1 MGEDVVIDVRGLDAV
16 YDVDVESGVYVHAV
30 DDVNLQVRRGEVLGI
45 AGESGCGKST
55 LARVL
60 YGFVNPPLRVR
71 RGSVVIS
78 ADDGKYDVVSLSL
91 DERRARLWWKVISY
105 IPQNAMNVLNPV
117 ERIRDHFIEVL
128 KYHSSKA
135 DVEEVARY
143 LEGIGLKKEVLNA
156 YPHQL
161 SGGMRQRIVI
171 ALALLLNPRIV
182 IADEPTTAVD
192 VVLQRGILQLLVEF
206 QKRLNNTLVVITH
219 DMGVHAMITNRVA
232 VMYAG
237 NVVEVGETSAVFEK
251 PLHPYTQGLIN
262 SLPRI
267 GDKSTRVGLAGSP
280 PDLRN
285 PPPGCRFHPRCPF
298 AMDICRREKPPF
310 IEVEKSRFVACWL
323 HVKR

>member
-1 MGEDVVIDVRGLDAV
+1 MFEDIVINVEDLDAV
-16 YDVDVESGVYVHAV
+16 YDIDVERNVYVHAV
-30 DDVNLQVRRGEVLGI
+30 DGVDLQIRRGEVIGI

-55 LARVL
+55 LAKVL
-60 YGFVNPPLRVR
+60 YGFIHPPLRVR
-71 RGSVVIS
+71 KGSVNIYV
-78 ADDGKYDVVSLSL
+78 DNVKYDVLKMNSE
-91 DERRARLWWKVISY
+91 ERRAKIWWKVISY
-105 IPQNAMNVLNPV
+105 IPQNSMNVLNPV

-128 KYHSSKA
+128 KYHASTVDISK
-135 DVEEVARY
+135 VVGFI
-143 LEGIGLKKEVLNA
+143 EGMGLKREVLNA

-171 ALALLLNPRIV
+171 ALALILNPKIV

-192 VVLQRGILQLLVEF
+192 VVLQRGILQLLVES
-206 QKRLNNTLVVITH
+206 QKRLNNTLIVITH
-219 DMGVHAMITNRVA
+219 DMGVHAMITHRVA

-237 NVVEVGETSAVFEK
+237 NIVEVGETTAMFEN

-285 PPPGCRFHPRCPF
+285 PPPGCRFHPRCPY
-298 AMDICRREKPPF
+298 AMDICRREKPPT
-310 IEVEKSRFVACWL
+310 IKIDRDRVVSCWL
-323 HVKR
+323 YMKR

>member
-1 MGEDVVIDVRGLDAV
+1 MFEDVVINVEDLDAV
-16 YDVDVESGVYVHAV
+16 YDIDIERNVYVHAV
-30 DDVNLQVRRGEVLGI
+30 DGVNLWIRKGEVLGI

-60 YGFVNPPLRVR
+60 YGFINPPLRVR
-71 RGSVVIS
+71 RGSVVIN
-78 ADDGKYDVVSLSL
+78 AGDRKYDVVSMSL
-91 DERRARLWWKVISY
+91 EERRARLWWKVISY

-117 ERIRDHFIEVL
+117 ERIRDHFVEVL
-128 KYHSSKA
+128 KYHASSVDIDK
-135 DVEEVARY
+135 VAGFI
-143 LEGIGLKKEVLNA
+143 EGMGLKREVLNA

-171 ALALLLNPRIV
+171 ALALMLNPKIV

-192 VVLQRGILQLLVEF
+192 VVLQRGILQLLVES
-206 QKRLNNTLVVITH
+206 QKRLNNTLIVITH
-219 DMGVHAMITNRVA
+219 DMGVHAMITHRVA

-237 NVVEVGETSAVFEK
+237 NIVEVGETTAMFEN

-285 PPPGCRFHPRCPF
+285 PPPGCRFHPRCPY
-298 AMDICRREKPPF
+298 AMDICRKEKPS
-310 IEVEKSRFVACWL
+310 INIVDKDRIVSCWL
-323 HVKR
+323 YKKR

>member
-1 MGEDVVIDVRGLDAV
+1 MSGGFEINIRDLDAV
-16 YDVDVESGVYVHAV
+16 YDVDIEKNVYVHAI
-30 DDVNLQVRRGEVLGI
+30 DDVNLHIKRGEVLGI

-55 LARVL
+55 LAKIV

-71 RGSVVIS
+71 KGSIIINAYDS
-78 ADDGKYDVVSLSL
+78 EYDVISLSL
-91 DERRARLWWKVISY
+91 EERRAKLWWRVISY

-117 ERIRDHFIEVL
+117 MRVKDHFIEL
-128 KYHSSKA
+128 LRHRSQKA
-135 DVEEVARY
+135 DMEEVVK
-143 LEGIGLKKEVLNA
+143 LIESTGLKKEVLNA

-161 SGGMRQRIVI
+161 SGGMRQRIVM
-171 ALALLLNPRIV
+171 ALALIFNPRIV

-192 VVLQRGILQLLVEF
+192 VVLQRGILQLLIEF
-206 QKRLNNTLVVITH
+206 QKKLNNTLIIITH
-219 DMGVHAMITNRVA
+219 DAGVHSMVADRVA

-237 NVVEVGETSAVFEK
+237 NIVEVSEINAVFER

-285 PPPGCRFHPRCPF
+285 PPAGCRFHPRCPF
-298 AMDICRREKPPF
+298 AMDICKREKPPF
-310 IEVEKSRFVACWL
+310 IEIEKDCFVACWL
-323 HVKR
+323 YTKG

>member
-1 MGEDVVIDVRGLDAV
+1 MFEDIVINVEDLDAV
-16 YDVDVESGVYVHAV
+16 YDIDVERNVYVHAV
-30 DDVNLQVRRGEVLGI
+30 DGVDLQIRRGEVIGI

-55 LARVL
+55 LAKVL
-60 YGFVNPPLRVR
+60 YGFIHPPLRVR
-71 RGSVVIS
+71 KGSVNIYV
-78 ADDGKYDVVSLSL
+78 DNVKYDVLKMNSE
-91 DERRARLWWKVISY
+91 ERRAKIWWKVISY
-105 IPQNAMNVLNPV
+105 IPQNSMNVLNPV

-128 KYHSSKA
+128 KYHASTVDIGK
-135 DVEEVARY
+135 VVGFI
-143 LEGIGLKKEVLNA
+143 EGMGLKREVLNA

-171 ALALLLNPRIV
+171 ALALMLNPRIV

-192 VVLQRGILQLLVEF
+192 VVLQRGILQLLVES
-206 QKRLNNTLVVITH
+206 QKRLNNTLIIITH
-219 DMGVHAMITNRVA
+219 DMGVHAMITHRVA

-237 NVVEVGETSAVFEK
+237 NIVEVGETTAMFEN

-285 PPPGCRFHPRCPF
+285 PPPGCRFHPRCPY
-298 AMDICRREKPPF
+298 AMDICRREKPPT
-310 IEVEKSRFVACWL
+310 IKIDRDRIVSCWL
-323 HVKR
+323 YMKR

>member
-1 MGEDVVIDVRGLDAV
+1 MFEDIVINVEDLDAV
-16 YDVDVESGVYVHAV
+16 YDIDVERNVYVHAV
-30 DDVNLQVRRGEVLGI
+30 DGVDLQIRRGEVIGI

-55 LARVL
+55 LAKVL
-60 YGFVNPPLRVR
+60 YGFIHPPLRVR
-71 RGSVVIS
+71 KGSVNIY
-78 ADDGKYDVVSLSL
+78 ADNVKYDVLKMNSE
-91 DERRARLWWKVISY
+91 ERRAKIWWKVISY
-105 IPQNAMNVLNPV
+105 IPQNSMNVLNPV

-128 KYHSSKA
+128 KYHASTVDIGK
-135 DVEEVARY
+135 VVGFI
-143 LEGIGLKKEVLNA
+143 EGMGLKREVLNA

-171 ALALLLNPRIV
+171 ALALMLNPRIV

-192 VVLQRGILQLLVEF
+192 VVLQRGILQLLVES
-206 QKRLNNTLVVITH
+206 QKRLNNTLIVITH
-219 DMGVHAMITNRVA
+219 DMGVHAMITHRVA

-237 NVVEVGETSAVFEK
+237 NIAEVGETTAMFEN

-285 PPPGCRFHPRCPF
+285 PPPGCRFHPRCPY
-298 AMDICRREKPPF
+298 AMDICRREKPST
-310 IEVEKSRFVACWL
+310 IKIDRDRIVSCWL
-323 HVKR
+323 YMKR

>member
-1 MGEDVVIDVRGLDAV
+1 MFEDVVINVEDLDAV
-16 YDVDVESGVYVHAV
+16 YDIDIERNVYVHAV
-30 DDVNLQVRRGEVLGI
+30 DGVNLWIRKGEVLGI

-60 YGFVNPPLRVR
+60 YGFINPPLRVR
-71 RGSVVIS
+71 RGSVVIN
-78 ADDGKYDVVSLSL
+78 AGDRKYDVVSMSL
-91 DERRARLWWKVISY
+91 EERRARLWWKVISY

-117 ERIRDHFIEVL
+117 ERIRDHFVEVL
-128 KYHSSKA
+128 KYHASSVDIDK
-135 DVEEVARY
+135 VAGFI
-143 LEGIGLKKEVLNA
+143 EGIGLKREVLNA

-171 ALALLLNPRIV
+171 ALALMLNPRIV

-192 VVLQRGILQLLVEF
+192 VVLQRGILQLLVES
-206 QKRLNNTLVVITH
+206 QKRLNNTLIVITH
-219 DMGVHAMITNRVA
+219 DMGVHAMITHRVA

-237 NVVEVGETSAVFEK
+237 NIVEVGETTTMFEN

-285 PPPGCRFHPRCPF
+285 PPPGCRFHPRCPY
-298 AMDICRREKPPF
+298 AMDICRKEKPS
-310 IEVEKSRFVACWL
+310 INIVDKDRIVSCWL
-323 HVKR
+323 YKKR

>member
-1 MGEDVVIDVRGLDAV
+1 MFEDVVINVEDLDAV
-16 YDVDVESGVYVHAV
+16 YDIDIERNVYVHAV
-30 DDVNLQVRRGEVLGI
+30 DGVNLWIRKGEVLGI

-60 YGFVNPPLRVR
+60 YGFINPPLRVR
-71 RGSVVIS
+71 RGSVVIN
-78 ADDGKYDVVSLSL
+78 AGDRKYDVVSMSL
-91 DERRARLWWKVISY
+91 EERRARLWWKVISY

-117 ERIRDHFIEVL
+117 ERIRDHFVEVL
-128 KYHSSKA
+128 KYHASSVDIDK
-135 DVEEVARY
+135 VAGFI
-143 LEGIGLKKEVLNA
+143 EGMGLKREVLNA

-171 ALALLLNPRIV
+171 ALALMLNPRIV

-192 VVLQRGILQLLVEF
+192 VVLQRGILQLLVES
-206 QKRLNNTLVVITH
+206 QKRLNNTLIVITH
-219 DMGVHAMITNRVA
+219 DMGVHAMITHRVA

-237 NVVEVGETSAVFEK
+237 NIVEVGETTTMFEN

-285 PPPGCRFHPRCPF
+285 PPPGCRFHPRCPY
-298 AMDICRREKPPF
+298 AMDICRKEKPS
-310 IEVEKSRFVACWL
+310 INIVDKDRIVSCWL
-323 HVKR
+323 YKKR

>member
-1 MGEDVVIDVRGLDAV
+1 MFEDIVINVEDLDAV
-16 YDVDVESGVYVHAV
+16 YDIDVERNVYVHAV
-30 DDVNLQVRRGEVLGI
+30 DGVDLQIRRGEVIGI

-55 LARVL
+55 LAKVL
-60 YGFVNPPLRVR
+60 YGFIHPPLRVR
-71 RGSVVIS
+71 KGSVNIYV
-78 ADDGKYDVVSLSL
+78 DNVKYDVLKMNSE
-91 DERRARLWWKVISY
+91 ERRAKIWWKVISY
-105 IPQNAMNVLNPV
+105 IPQNSMNVLNPV

-128 KYHSSKA
+128 KYHASTVDISK
-135 DVEEVARY
+135 VVGFI
-143 LEGIGLKKEVLNA
+143 EGMGLKREVLNA

-171 ALALLLNPRIV
+171 ALALMLNPRIV

-192 VVLQRGILQLLVEF
+192 VVLQRGILQLLVES
-206 QKRLNNTLVVITH
+206 QKRLNNTLIVITH
-219 DMGVHAMITNRVA
+219 DMGVHAMITHRVA

-237 NVVEVGETSAVFEK
+237 NIVEVGGTTAMFEN

-285 PPPGCRFHPRCPF
+285 PPPGCRFHPRCPY
-298 AMDICRREKPPF
+298 AMDICRREKPPT
-310 IEVEKSRFVACWL
+310 IKIDRDRIVSCWL
-323 HVKR
+323 YMKR

>member
-1 MGEDVVIDVRGLDAV
+1 MFEDIVINVEDLDAV
-16 YDVDVESGVYVHAV
+16 YDIDVERNVYVHAV
-30 DDVNLQVRRGEVLGI
+30 DGVDLQIRRGEVIGI

-55 LARVL
+55 LAKVL
-60 YGFVNPPLRVR
+60 YGFIHPPLRVR
-71 RGSVVIS
+71 KGSVNIYV
-78 ADDGKYDVVSLSL
+78 DNVKYDVLKMNSE
-91 DERRARLWWKVISY
+91 ERRAKIWWKVISY
-105 IPQNAMNVLNPV
+105 IPQNSMNVLNPV

-128 KYHSSKA
+128 KYHASTVDIDK
-135 DVEEVARY
+135 VAGFI
-143 LEGIGLKKEVLNA
+143 EGMGLKREVLNA

-171 ALALLLNPRIV
+171 ALALMLNPKIV

-192 VVLQRGILQLLVEF
+192 VVLQRGILQLLVES
-206 QKRLNNTLVVITH
+206 QKRLNNTLIVITH
-219 DMGVHAMITNRVA
+219 DMGVHAMITHRVA

-237 NVVEVGETSAVFEK
+237 NIVEVGETTAMFEN

-285 PPPGCRFHPRCPF
+285 PPPGCRFHPRCPY
-298 AMDICRREKPPF
+298 AMDICRREKPPT
-310 IEVEKSRFVACWL
+310 IKIDRDRIVSCWL
-323 HVKR
+323 YMKR